1 MAEVFDYLIDSICA
15 AEVTENLGI
24 SRATSRNRLG
34 RIMAKTD
41 THRLREFLQ
50 LILRS
55 RIPAR

>member
-1 MAEVFDYLIDSICA
+1 MAEVFDYLIDSIC

-41 THRLREFLQ
+41 TQRQRELLQ

-55 RIPAR
+55 SVPAR